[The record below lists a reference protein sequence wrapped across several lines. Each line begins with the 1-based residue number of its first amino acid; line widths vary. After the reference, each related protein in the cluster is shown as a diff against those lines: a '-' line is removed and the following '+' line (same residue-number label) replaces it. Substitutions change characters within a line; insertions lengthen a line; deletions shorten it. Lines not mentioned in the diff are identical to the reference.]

1 MYDVL
6 LFFVIFILM
15 LRRPPRSTL
24 TDTLFPYTTLFR
36 SLRLHRPLS
45 ATGDLICR
53 SKVGA
58 VADKGA
64 GKPVLMQYERELIDA
79 ENGVPVATIEEV
91 YVLRGAGG
99 YGGVNQT
106 VRAPLQTVSVR
117 IDLKYVVLGKSSSC
131 GGSIRGGWDV

>member
-99 YGGVNQT
+99 YGGVNQP
-106 VRAPLQTVSVR
+106 VSAPMQRLGRASCRERVC
-117 IDLKYVVLGKSSSC
+117 KS
-131 GGSIRGGWDV
+131 G

>member
-1 MYDVL
+1 MDDGLGIDWSSVL
-6 LFFVIFILM
+6 HGEQ
-15 LRRPPRSTL
+15 
-24 TDTLFPYTTLFR
+24 
-36 SLRLHRPLS
+36 SLRLHHPLS

-99 YGGVNQT
+99 YGGVNQP
-106 VRAPLQTVSVR
+106 VSAPMQDR
-117 IDLKYVVLGKSSSC
+117 KSTRLNSSH
-131 GGSIRGGWDV
+131 

>member
-1 MYDVL
+1 MAVIIATPGFWLMDDGLGIDWSSVL
-6 LFFVIFILM
+6 HGEQ
-15 LRRPPRSTL
+15 
-24 TDTLFPYTTLFR
+24 

-79 ENGVPVATIEEV
+79 ENGVPVNQLPL
-91 YVLRGAGG
+91 VLHQDWSSEAH
-99 YGGVNQT
+99 
-106 VRAPLQTVSVR
+106 PSELQSLLR
-117 IDLKYVVLGKSSSC
+117 ISYAVLCLKTKRNRKPTMST
-131 GGSIRGGWDV
+131 